1 MDTLTRPSQSD
12 LCIARVMMQLRPH
25 VTKKQY
31 NYISVS
37 YVYCTRS
44 IQ

>member
-12 LCIARVMMQLRPH
+12 LCIARVMMQLRP
-25 VTKKQY
+25 QY
-31 NYISVS
+31 NYISVF